1 MLCAKLS
8 PELEAV
14 DEVGLSTASLE
25 VQQGTRKRLRAG
37 KGAESKT
44 TSGAMRACKSQRTR

>member
-14 DEVGLSTASLE
+14 ETHEVGLSMAHVRYTKALQRGCAWE
-25 VQQGTRKRLRAG
+25 KGLRADNV
-37 KGAESKT
+37 
-44 TSGAMRACKSQRTR
+44 